1 MPVNSDFGDFM
12 SLSSKNQQGFSF
24 IPLVFT
30 VTLLFIVISLA
41 FKIAPVYLN
50 HSKVVSMLEQLKQE
64 IHGEKKNA
72 SEIKASLVKRI
83 NINNIDDITQ
93 DDISFNKQGNDFKVL
108 INYEVVK
115 KLFGNLSVLIEF
127 NDEIE
132 LGGE

>member
-64 IHGEKKNA
+64 VHGEKKNA

-83 NINNIDDITQ
+83 NINNIGSNNSINVGQNGTTTPNSVTVNLTGNGAAVSVTQ
-93 DDISFNKQGNDFKVL
+93 H
-108 INYEVVK
+108 
-115 KLFGNLSVLIEF
+115 
-127 NDEIE
+127 
-132 LGGE
+132 